1 MLTSRV
7 AFVAALAAAIL
18 VAIGTAPPGPAL
30 YGDSAGYLGAAAS
43 IAHHGTLRVPDAPY
57 TSADSTAPLA
67 QWPPGY
73 PALLAVPMHW
83 GASDAASARIVN
95 VISAAV
101 TVLLVALLLGDAAGP
116 GWGALGAVA
125 VIVTTSVVW
134 IHLEVLSE
142 PPFTALTMLTLAL
155 MVTAPDRTVAAGMA
169 AAVCVLVRYAGLGV
183 VGGVGVWVALQPGS
197 AAVRSSVAVRV
208 RRAATGMAPGVVV
221 YVAWSAIV
229 RHAGA
234 AVRQVHLD
242 HHVLAAARMAVS
254 STFTWLGPGYLGE
267 PHGVVIARVVL
278 KLVTLVA
285 LAALVVTLARRPPR
299 TTPATPAT
307 TLAAAASVLALS
319 LVALMFVARL
329 LESGVTF
336 YDRVLA
342 PVHALLDVAIVAALA
357 AWWPTAS
364 RATRLIATGIV
375 AAWITWSTAIS
386 IRLAHEII
394 TRGVDHTVVGRAPS
408 PLWTWVRDSGRT
420 APIYTNDPADVYF
433 ETHRPSRFL
442 PWVMT
447 SDSARALCEALAVR
461 PGIIVWA
468 AGYTGEGLVYP
479 ELVPRLTTPATLVRA
494 VPLRQV
500 AQFPDGVVW
509 VSDSS
514 LAGDSRCVA
523 H

>member
-1 MLTSRV
+1 
-7 AFVAALAAAIL
+7 
-18 VAIGTAPPGPAL
+18 
-30 YGDSAGYLGAAAS
+30 
-43 IAHHGTLRVPDAPY
+43 
-57 TSADSTAPLA
+57 
-67 QWPPGY
+67 
-73 PALLAVPMHW
+73 
-83 GASDAASARIVN
+83 
-95 VISAAV
+95 
-101 TVLLVALLLGDAAGP
+101 
-116 GWGALGAVA
+116 
-125 VIVTTSVVW
+125 
-134 IHLEVLSE
+134 
-142 PPFTALTMLTLAL
+142 
-155 MVTAPDRTVAAGMA
+155 
-169 AAVCVLVRYAGLGV
+169 
-183 VGGVGVWVALQPGS
+183 
-197 AAVRSSVAVRV
+197 
-208 RRAATGMAPGVVV
+208 
-221 YVAWSAIV
+221 
-229 RHAGA
+229 
-234 AVRQVHLD
+234 
-242 HHVLAAARMAVS
+242 
-254 STFTWLGPGYLGE
+254 
-267 PHGVVIARVVL
+267 
-278 KLVTLVA
+278 
-285 LAALVVTLARRPPR
+285 
-299 TTPATPAT
+299 
-307 TLAAAASVLALS
+307 
-319 LVALMFVARL
+319 MFVARL

-364 RATRLIATGIV
+364 RATRLMATGIV

-386 IRLAHEII
+386 VRLAHEIV

-420 APIYTNDPADVYF
+420 ASIYTNDPADVYF

-447 SDSARALCEALAVR
+447 SDSARALCEALSVR

-509 VSDSS
+509 VRDSS